1 MKDYFDI
8 LGLKRN
14 ASEEEVA
21 TAYKNLALKYHPMKN
36 SQQMRMYLPKFHEIC
51 EAYQVLIDQ
60 QHRTIY
66 ENYGWE
72 TLCSGIQGPD
82 GGKLTDPTL

>member
-1 MKDYFDI
+1 MKDYFEI
-8 LGLKRN
+8 LNLKRN
-14 ASEEEVA
+14 ATEEDVS
-21 TAYKNLALKYHPMKN
+21 TAFKKLALKYHPMKN

-51 EAYQVLIDQ
+51 EAYEVLICQ

-72 TLCSGIQGPD
+72 TLCSGIVGPD
-82 GGKLTDPTL
+82 GGKYF